1 MKKEKSKTKEVESI
15 NKERRYLLIG
25 MASLFVITKG
35 IDASTKS
42 KHKKG
47 TGYIVF
53 ANFLWK
59 MISLF
64 RIIFK
69 V

>member
-1 MKKEKSKTKEVESI
+1 MEQEKKKTEKSETI

-25 MASLFVITKG
+25 MASLFMLTKG
-35 IDASTKS
+35 IDATTKS

-59 MISLF
+59 IISVL
-64 RIIFK
+64 RIILK
-69 V
+69 I